1 MRFLGMTLHPRLSK
15 IGLLPWLVLGPI
27 TGPLA
32 WRMYVCARNGD
43 RVLAVMYGVAI
54 AGLWMLLGATSGQAL
69 AALAR

>member
-1 MRFLGMTLHPRLSK
+1 MATRAQLDKLR
-15 IGLLPWLVLGPI
+15 LLPWLVLGPL

-43 RVLAVMYGVAI
+43 RVLAAMYGVAI
-54 AGLWMLLGATSGQAL
+54 AALWLALGATSGQAL

>member
-1 MRFLGMTLHPRLSK
+1 MAARAQLDKLR
-15 IGLLPWLVLGPI
+15 LLPWLVLGPV

-43 RVLAVMYGVAI
+43 RVLAAMYGVAI
-54 AGLWMLLGATSGQAL
+54 VALWLALGATSGQAL